1 MIATH
6 RLLPIAVFVGVAILY
21 LSTLTQVHTFDALS
35 YILDVQRKPWSELFH
50 PHHLAY
56 GPLGALATWFTG
68 GDAALAMQRLNALAG
83 AGGSALLSAIAYR
96 RWQRVDLAI
105 IAALALSGAYA
116 YWYYAVEVEVYTVAA
131 CFLLWILWLI
141 DQPHVMQWRWQL
153 ALGGAVAG
161 ACLFHQTNALIAA
174 PLLVLACLD
183 SWQQP
188 AHWRGWLRAALVA
201 ITIVCG
207 SYAWVM
213 WGVSGFRDG
222 ATALAWLTQYA
233 ATGWWGGRAT
243 LTDLLDGISESIA
256 WPLGA
261 TYGIAILTLSL
272 AHLRIQPLQ
281 REHAWMWTWILV
293 YAVFFTWWEPDN
305 IEFWIALCPLG
316 ILLLLA
322 PLRHHPR
329 WSIGACLALGMALL
343 TMHTN
348 WSAISQRGDARQDL
362 QRDIARY
369 IVDQS
374 NAGDL
379 ALIPDGLL
387 ELYLPYY
394 HQREHLQSVNAAIST
409 HGSWEAAC
417 AQIRTDIAQSQQ
429 AGHAILIAQD
439 FLVPSNIMQQRF
451 GLSADAVAQ
460 CLPEIATWSTPL
472 PSQAPIPA
480 YQRIAPPAEQLTT
493 QRWQALQ
500 SAPLGWQL
508 LNASPKISPL
518 PGWWVDVAS
527 DPVLISPILDIPMP
541 DAIAVQLEPVA
552 TADRQAQLFVAV
564 ALNQFDETHSLRWEI
579 PADASEVIL
588 DLRQLPDLPP
598 RLLQIRLDPVADG
611 GGGQIRVTGIRI
623 IPAAQP

>member
-1 MIATH
+1 MIATS
-6 RLLPIAVFVGVAILY
+6 RLFPIVVFIGVAILY
-21 LSTLTQVHTFDALS
+21 VSTLTQVHTFDALS

-56 GPLGALATWFTG
+56 GPLGALATWFTS

-83 AGGSALLSAIAYR
+83 AGGSALLGAIAYR

-105 IAALALSGAYA
+105 IAALSLSGTYA

-131 CFLLWILWLI
+131 CFLLWIIWLI
-141 DQPHVMQWRWQL
+141 DQPHVLHRRWQL

-161 ACLFHQTNALIAA
+161 ACLFHQSNALVAL
-174 PLLVLACLD
+174 PLLVVASIN
-183 SWQQP
+183 SWRHP
-188 AHWRGWLRAALVA
+188 AHWRGWIHAAIAASA
-201 ITIVCG
+201 IVVG
-207 SYAWVM
+207 AYAWVM
-213 WGVSGFRDG
+213 WGISGFRDS

-243 LTDLLDGISESIA
+243 LTDLLSGISESIA

-261 TYGIAILTLSL
+261 TYGIIILTLSL
-272 AHLRIQPLQ
+272 AHLRIQPL
-281 REHAWMWTWILV
+281 RSEHAWMWTWMLV

-322 PLRHHPR
+322 PLRHQPR
-329 WSIGACLALGMALL
+329 WSIGSCLALGVAIL

-348 WSAISQRGDARQDL
+348 WLAITQRGDASRDL

-374 NAGDL
+374 GAGDL
-379 ALIPDGLL
+379 VLIPDGLL

-417 AQIRTDIAQSQQ
+417 AHIRADIAQSQQ
-429 AGHAILIAQD
+429 AGHAVLIAQD
-439 FLVPSNIMQQRF
+439 FLVPSEIMQQRF
-451 GLSADAVAQ
+451 SLTADAVAQ

-480 YQRIAPPAEQLTT
+480 YQRIAPPADQLTT
-493 QRWQALQ
+493 HRWHALQ

-508 LNASPKISPL
+508 INASPDLSTQ
-518 PGWWVDVAS
+518 PGWWLQVAR

-564 ALNQFDETHSLRWEI
+564 ALNQFTEPQSLRWEI

-611 GGGQIRVTGIRI
+611 GSGRVRVTGIRT
-623 IPAAQP
+623 IP